1 MKITVVACL
10 LLVACGAAGRT
21 AQSPSPS
28 LPIDWSVHEQAGLRI
43 AAPTAWGPPQL
54 LKGSDA
60 SGAPRAWV
68 VFRDPSGAEAL
79 TIMTWRDT
87 TAAAVAAAQYGSEL
101 PQGDRTDV
109 TLGGSASSR
118 PAIAVTAY
126 AQWHDA
132 TASGTYEC
140 RHLFVQIEVAFV
152 ADVIACGARIKGTAT
167 PTPESRAIQE
177 QVALRLGAA
186 GGGP

>member
-1 MKITVVACL
+1 M
-10 LLVACGAAGRT
+10 GR
-21 AQSPSPS
+21 
-28 LPIDWSVHEQAGLRI
+28 VR
-43 AAPTAWGPPQL
+43 
-54 LKGSDA
+54 DA
-60 SGAPRAWV
+60 SGAEV
-68 VFRDPSGAEAL
+68 L
-79 TIMTWRDT
+79 TIMPWRDT
-87 TAAAVAAAQYGSEL
+87 TAAAVASAQYGSEL

-109 TLGGSASSR
+109 TLGGSASGR

-132 TASGTYEC
+132 TAGGTYEC
-140 RHLFVQIEVAFV
+140 RHLFVQVDPRLV

-167 PTPESRAIQE
+167 PTPELRAVQE

>member
-1 MKITVVACL
+1 VKITVVACL

-21 AQSPSPS
+21 ARSPSPS
-28 LPIDWSVHEQAGLRI
+28 LPVDWSVHEQAGLRI

-109 TLGGSASSR
+109 TLGQREQSTGDRCHRLRAVARCDRERNLRMPASLRSDR
-118 PAIAVTAY
+118 GGVRRR
-126 AQWHDA
+126 
-132 TASGTYEC
+132 
-140 RHLFVQIEVAFV
+140 RHRL
-152 ADVIACGARIKGTAT
+152 R
-167 PTPESRAIQE
+167 RAH
-177 QVALRLGAA
+177 
-186 GGGP
+186 